1 MDIIANSQL
10 IAGLDATMPQHLAR
24 IGMIIPAVN
33 RACEPQF
40 NRYAPQTLGV
50 HIMRA
55 RIAGKWS
62 RPIVELAD
70 EITRATQVLAECGP
84 DLMVYNCTASSMKEG
99 PAGERRILDIMH
111 QAAAIEAVS
120 TSAMVAEALHILEM
134 KSVVLIS
141 PYSNNDDIVN
151 YLRAIGVSVVCDVA
165 LGLPAIEFANVS
177 PRRWVEIAYESNRPD
192 ADGIF
197 LSCAATT
204 QIEAV
209 ASIEQVLD
217 KPVVNSN
224 QAVLWGCLMRLKSR
238 LGVIPPMPELGRLMQ
253 TLES

>member
-1 MDIIANSQL
+1 MDAVTDIKPI
-10 IAGLDATMPQHLAR
+10 MPQHLAR

-40 NRYAPQTLGV
+40 NHYAPPTLGV

-62 RPIVELAD
+62 RPIVDLAD

-99 PAGERRILDIMH
+99 PSGERRILDIMH

-120 TSAMVAEALHILEM
+120 TGALVAEALRTLKIR
-134 KSVVLIS
+134 SVVLIS
-141 PYSNNDDIVN
+141 PYPNNDDIVN
-151 YLRAIGVSVVCDVA
+151 YLQAIGVSVVRDIA
-165 LGLPAIEFANVS
+165 LRLPAIDFASVS
-177 PRRWVEIAYESNRPD
+177 PRRWFEIAVENDLSN

-209 ASIEQVLD
+209 ASIEQALN

-224 QAVLWGCLMRLKSR
+224 QAVLWGCLMRLKSQ
-238 LGVIPPMPELGRLMQ
+238 LGVFAPMPQLGRLMQ

>member
-1 MDIIANSQL
+1 MNAIT
-10 IAGLDATMPQHLAR
+10 DAKPIMAQHLAR

-40 NRYAPQTLGV
+40 NRYAPPTLGV

-70 EITRATQVLAECGP
+70 EITRATQMLAECGP

-99 PAGERRILDIMH
+99 PSGERRILDIMQ

-120 TSAMVAEALHILEM
+120 TSALVAEALHTLKI

-141 PYSNNDDIVN
+141 PYTSNDDIVN
-151 YLRAIGVSVVCDVA
+151 YLRAIGVSVVRDVA
-165 LGLPAIEFANVS
+165 LQLPAIEFANVS
-177 PRRWVEIAYESNRPD
+177 PQRWCEIAVENDRLD

-209 ASIEQVLD
+209 ASIEQALN

-238 LGVIPPMPELGRLMQ
+238 LGAIPAIPKLGRLMQ
-253 TLES
+253 TLAS

>member
-1 MDIIANSQL
+1 MEAITEIKP
-10 IAGLDATMPQHLAR
+10 IMPQHLAR

-40 NRYAPQTLGV
+40 NHYAPPTLGV

-99 PAGERRILDIMH
+99 PSGERRILDIMH

-120 TSAMVAEALHILEM
+120 TSALVAEALRALKI

-141 PYSNNDDIVN
+141 PYQNNDDIVN
-151 YLRAIGVSVVCDVA
+151 YLQAIGVVVVRDVA
-165 LGLPAIEFANVS
+165 LRLPAIEFANVS
-177 PRRWVEIAYESNRPD
+177 PRRWFEIAVENDRPE

-209 ASIEQVLD
+209 APIEQALN

-238 LGVIPPMPELGRLMQ
+238 LGVIAAMPALGRLMQ
-253 TLES
+253 TLEA